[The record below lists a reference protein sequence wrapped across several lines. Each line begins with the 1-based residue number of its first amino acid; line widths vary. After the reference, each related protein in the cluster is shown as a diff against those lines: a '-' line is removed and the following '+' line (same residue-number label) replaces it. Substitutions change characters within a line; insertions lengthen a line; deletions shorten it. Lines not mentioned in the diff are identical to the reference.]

1 MMLVA
6 KNIIIFE
13 KNILMSK
20 SQISYNTPRFFF
32 SAFFLLFAISPFFE
46 ENDMYY
52 YINFSLSMICFEIA
66 VISVILY
73 LTKNKEDFFKNLTS
87 KSPFIYIDVIISILA
102 LIISFWLHAS
112 YKVWIFFLILNTF
125 NLMVSVAGSK
135 RSKKH

>member
-1 MMLVA
+1 MLVT

-87 KSPFIYIDVIISILA
+87 KSPVIYIDVIISILA

-112 YKVWIFFLILNTF
+112 
-125 NLMVSVAGSK
+125 
-135 RSKKH
+135 

>member
-1 MMLVA
+1 
-6 KNIIIFE
+6 
-13 KNILMSK
+13 
-20 SQISYNTPRFFF
+20 
-32 SAFFLLFAISPFFE
+32 
-46 ENDMYY
+46 
-52 YINFSLSMICFEIA
+52 MICFEIA

-87 KSPFIYIDVIISILA
+87 KSPVIYIDVIISILA

-125 NLMVSVAGSK
+125 NLMISVAGSK